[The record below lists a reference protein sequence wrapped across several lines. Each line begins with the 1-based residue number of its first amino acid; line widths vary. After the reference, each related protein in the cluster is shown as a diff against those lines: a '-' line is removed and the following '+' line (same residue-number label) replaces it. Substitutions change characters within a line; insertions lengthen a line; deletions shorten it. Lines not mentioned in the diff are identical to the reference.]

1 MVCLKESL
9 PEVREQIQNLAD
21 KLGVDYG
28 TAKIILQ
35 ENNGYDLDKAP
46 SGAESELYQTLLEHY
61 NGDERKA
68 LIAKAKT
75 YLQPFFDWFGNWTDP
90 EATNVSK
97 VVDENGEPRIVWH
110 TTSSEEGLIGD
121 FFDFSKLRDDSALG
135 KGVYTANTK
144 AGSRELNEGLTYPLF
159 MNIRVPYNIPD
170 NEYFKLYELFEKSDY
185 EKINEIIKKLIE
197 EGYHGILHRN
207 ENVLWLD
214 TNDIKSIDNTGGY
227 SSNVNDIFDKADKR
241 TLDDLA
247 KITFV
252 ETTVL
257 NAFGDDLNKLNTNI
271 KKGIENRLK
280 TLKRYSK
287 RNLQAEEEISRLI
300 DKLQH
305 IDAREGVLEFVD
317 HVQTTLASSVNWLRQ
332 PDLTISSRQLM
343 QLKHDYLDFYYPM
356 MKSVSYIL
364 NNTDEF
370 KSIEN
375 YNRFSDN
382 VNLILGNLQYVQNR
396 FDHLL
401 KTNTREF
408 LKDYAEKSGS
418 PYVNEMLQW
427 LEDPKNDISW
437 LSYYVGTSA
446 NTSNEVVRIMENI
459 IRNTSNKTKR
469 NTYLIGT
476 ELVDKLKKAKE
487 EFGED
492 VMNLFREKDHNGLP
506 TGMFTRDLNYGQ
518 MRQDETTQINK
529 VVEKL
534 GLSRD
539 EDGNIEFPDYTSKQK
554 FNKEMNK
561 WYSENVER
569 RYTSEYYELKNSL
582 SEQTQSALDEI
593 QKELNYIM
601 GRYTIDDIFYSNILS
616 DEEHQ
621 RLVSLLKEKENLS
634 SLYYYDGTKKSG
646 TDLMI
651 AEELQ
656 TFRKKLQGKIK
667 YKPNYTKFNKAIGG
681 IISRYGVNSKEYDK
695 WIKFNAEEV
704 YSEEFYER
712 LAKLERSEQTE
723 EYKNLVQQR
732 KDLLKLYRLP
742 NSKNEYMD
750 LSEEQQQMLTD
761 LDKKISEA
769 RTKNPKND
777 FSSFAEIAYTQQYFD
792 DYNRAKA
799 LGEEEFNKW
808 FNRNHYEQGSRLI
821 PNSRYTYIKPTK
833 NLMSKYAKL
842 EPGRFFKE
850 LDIES
855 EFVNNSF
862 DNDGDYIQPKRSK
875 YDNRKAYNKITGSA
889 KILYDALIDVM
900 SESNQKIAFLGNANP
915 FKLPQMS
922 ARDMTLLNQGG
933 LTMDNIAYIFKDN
946 MLIKDDDTDYNLSN
960 STRPDGSVIKHIP
973 TRFIKMLDDP
983 TKITTDV
990 VGSVIM
996 FYHMADNFKNMSGVQ
1011 NDLEMIL
1018 ERLSQLEIKEGKN
1031 QKLAGTLN
1039 AFKKAQD
1046 LIDMN
1051 LYGMRKNRTT
1061 ILGKDISKPMSNL
1074 YSTITKINLAWNPW
1088 AMATNAI
1095 TGQAY
1100 TDIESILGRYYD
1112 SADIRF
1118 AKSEL
1123 MSNLAEL
1130 VSNIGNVN
1138 HKNKILMLMQ
1148 FNQVSRSNEETFER
1162 LDQSALLRALNQHFW
1177 FNGFSAGDFIVKSQ
1191 AMLSV
1196 YHNYKL
1202 IDGKFIP
1209 KNQFTGSKEEWDK
1222 AITLYDAYEIKDG
1235 KLQVKQQYLKY
1246 ITEQLQNR
1254 IQNKVAAI
1262 TAKIDGMLNDTD
1274 KAAIHA
1280 NTYAQFLV
1288 MHRNF
1293 MIVGLEDRFKS
1304 KQFNY
1309 NTGEVESG
1317 LYTTVGNFIKNL
1329 VSSKNINILKQATA
1343 QYEQLDDFEK
1353 YNLKKVIMETANW
1366 IALTVLVSAL
1376 LIPAADDDK
1385 DNWMLQSASYVAM
1398 RTAFEFRTLYNPFE
1412 LTALLNSPS
1421 AAINII
1427 ETGAGMLKVILPTT
1441 YIGDNPFAPV
1451 KSGAYKGLPKVLR
1464 NIIKVT
1470 PGHHVFEALDEST
1483 IRAKRNYLENQL
1495 MF

>member
-1 MVCLKESL
+1 MNIFCPNFSNKQIKEDFESLISIVGENLSYYLWNKYEGDVSQALKEA
-9 PEVREQIQNLAD
+9 QDI
-21 KLGVDYG
+21 
-28 TAKIILQ
+28 
-35 ENNGYDLDKAP
+35 
-46 SGAESELYQTLLEHY
+46 
-61 NGDERKA
+61 
-68 LIAKAKT
+68 
-75 YLQPFFDWFGNWTDP
+75 
-90 EATNVSK
+90 
-97 VVDENGEPRIVWH
+97 
-110 TTSSEEGLIGD
+110 TSSSGKVDDNYNKFIQQYQDYIND
-121 FFDFSKLRDDSALG
+121 FENYRQM
-135 KGVYTANTK
+135 
-144 AGSRELNEGLTYPLF
+144 LN
-159 MNIRVPYNIPD
+159 N
-170 NEYFKLYELFEKSDY
+170 
-185 EKINEIIKKLIE
+185 
-197 EGYHGILHRN
+197 
-207 ENVLWLD
+207 
-214 TNDIKSIDNTGGY
+214 
-227 SSNVNDIFDKADKR
+227 
-241 TLDDLA
+241 
-247 KITFV
+247 
-252 ETTVL
+252 TVL
-257 NAFGDDLNKLNTNI
+257 NNFGDDLNKLNTNI
-271 KKGIENRLK
+271 KKGIESRLK

-317 HVQTTLASSVNWLRQ
+317 HVQTTLAASVNWLRQ
-332 PDLTISSRQLM
+332 PNLDINSRQLM

-356 MKSVSYIL
+356 IKSVQYIL

-370 KSIEN
+370 KSIKD

-396 FDHLL
+396 FDFLL
-401 KTNTREF
+401 KNNTREF

-418 PYVNEMLQW
+418 PYVDEMIQW

-437 LSYYVGTSA
+437 LSYYIGTAA
-446 NTSNEVVRIMENI
+446 NASNEVLRIMENI

-469 NTYLIGT
+469 NTFTIGT

-487 EFGED
+487 EFGND
-492 VMNLFREKDHNGLP
+492 VMEMFREKDRNGLP

-518 MRQDETTQINK
+518 MKQDETTKINK

-539 EDGNIEFPDYTSKQK
+539 EDGNIEFPDYATKQK

-561 WYSENVER
+561 WYAENAER
-569 RYTSEYYELKNSL
+569 RYTSEYYELKNNL

-593 QKELNYIM
+593 QKELNYLM
-601 GRYTIDDIFYSNILS
+601 GRYTIDDIFFSTLLS

-621 RLVSLLKEKENLS
+621 RLISLLKEKESLS
-634 SLYYYDGTKKSG
+634 SLYYFDGTKKAG
-646 TDLMI
+646 TDLQI

-656 TFRKKLQGKIK
+656 TFRKKLQGKVK
-667 YKPNYTKFNKAIGG
+667 YKPNYAKFNKAISYV
-681 IISRYGVNSKEYDK
+681 ISKYGVNSKEYDQ
-695 WIKFNAEEV
+695 WVKFNAEEV
-704 YSEEFYER
+704 FSDEFYER
-712 LAKLERSEQTE
+712 LANLERSTQTE
-723 EYKNLVQQR
+723 EYNNLVQRR

-742 NSKNEYMD
+742 NSKTDYME

-761 LDKKISEA
+761 LDKRIA
-769 RTKNPKND
+769 AVRIKNPKND
-777 FSSFAEIAYTQQYFD
+777 FGSFAEIAYTQQYFE
-792 DYNRAKA
+792 DYNKAKQ
-799 LGEEEFNKW
+799 LGEEEFQKW
-808 FNRNHYEQGSRLI
+808 FNRNHYEQNSKMV
-821 PNSRYTYIKPTK
+821 PNSRYTYIRPNKQYV
-833 NLMSKYAKL
+833 SKYTKL

-850 LDIES
+850 LDLES

-862 DNDGDYIQPKRSK
+862 DNEGDYIQPKRSK
-875 YDNRKAYNKITGSA
+875 YDNTKAYNKIKGSA
-889 KILYDALIDVM
+889 KVLYDALIQAM
-900 SESNQKIAFLGNANP
+900 QESNQKIAFLGNANP

-922 ARDMTLLNQGG
+922 ARDMTILNQGG
-933 LTMDNIAYIFKDN
+933 LTMDNIAYIIKDN
-946 MLIKDDDTDYNLSN
+946 LAIKDDDVEYNLSN

-996 FYHMADNFKNMSGVQ
+996 FYHMADNFKNMSEVQ
-1011 NDLEMIL
+1011 DDLEMIL
-1018 ERLSQLEIKEGKN
+1018 ERMSQLEIKEGKN

-1046 LIDMN
+1046 LINMN
-1051 LYGMRKNRTT
+1051 LYGMRKQQTT
-1061 ILGKDISKPMSNL
+1061 ILGKDVSKPLGNL
-1074 YSTITKINLAWNPW
+1074 YSAITKINLAWNPW

-1112 SADIRF
+1112 LSDIRF
-1118 AKSEL
+1118 AKQEL

-1130 VSNIGNVN
+1130 TSNIGNVN

-1209 KNQFTGSKEEWDK
+1209 HSQFIGSKEDWDN
-1222 AITLYDAYEIKDG
+1222 ATTLYDVYEIKDG
-1235 KLQVKQQYLKY
+1235 NLQVKHEYQKY
-1246 ITEQLQNR
+1246 INEQLQNR
-1254 IQNKVAAI
+1254 IQNKIAAI

-1293 MIVGLEDRFKS
+1293 MIVGIEDRFKS

-1317 LYTTVGNFIKNL
+1317 LYTTVANFIKNL
-1329 VSSKNINILKQATA
+1329 VSSKNINVLKQAAA
-1343 QYEQLDDFEK
+1343 QYEKLDDFEK
-1353 YNLKKVIMETANW
+1353 YNLKKVILETANW
-1366 IALTVLVSAL
+1366 IALSTLVSAL

-1385 DNWMLQSASYVAM
+1385 DNWALQATSYIAM

-1427 ETGAGMLKVILPTT
+1427 ETGAGMLKVVWPGT

-1483 IRAKRNYLENQL
+1483 VRAKRNYLENQL

>member
-1 MVCLKESL
+1 MNIFCPNFSNKQVKEDFESLISIVGENLSYYLWNKYEGDMSQALKEAQDIASGSGK
-9 PEVREQIQNLAD
+9 VDANYDKFIQQYQNYIND
-21 KLGVDYG
+21 F
-28 TAKIILQ
+28 
-35 ENNGYDLDKAP
+35 ENYR
-46 SGAESELYQTLLEHY
+46 QM
-61 NGDERKA
+61 
-68 LIAKAKT
+68 
-75 YLQPFFDWFGNWTDP
+75 
-90 EATNVSK
+90 
-97 VVDENGEPRIVWH
+97 
-110 TTSSEEGLIGD
+110 
-121 FFDFSKLRDDSALG
+121 
-135 KGVYTANTK
+135 
-144 AGSRELNEGLTYPLF
+144 LN
-159 MNIRVPYNIPD
+159 N
-170 NEYFKLYELFEKSDY
+170 
-185 EKINEIIKKLIE
+185 
-197 EGYHGILHRN
+197 
-207 ENVLWLD
+207 
-214 TNDIKSIDNTGGY
+214 
-227 SSNVNDIFDKADKR
+227 
-241 TLDDLA
+241 
-247 KITFV
+247 
-252 ETTVL
+252 TVL

-271 KKGIENRLK
+271 KKGIESRLK

-356 MKSVSYIL
+356 MKSISYIL

-401 KTNTREF
+401 KINTREF

-418 PYVNEMLQW
+418 PYVDEMLQW

-446 NTSNEVVRIMENI
+446 NSSNEVVRIMENI

-469 NTYLIGT
+469 NTFMIGT
-476 ELVDKLKKAKE
+476 KLVDKLKNAKE
-487 EFGED
+487 DFGEE
-492 VMNLFREKDHNGLP
+492 VMDMFREKDRNGLP

-518 MRQDETTQINK
+518 MRQDETTYMNK
-529 VVEKL
+529 VIEKL

-539 EDGNIEFPDYTSKQK
+539 EDGNIEFSDYSTKQK

-561 WYSENVER
+561 WYADNAER
-569 RYTSEYYELKNSL
+569 RYTAEYYELKNSL

-593 QKELNYIM
+593 QKEINYLM
-601 GRYTIDDIFYSNILS
+601 GRYTIEDIFFSNLLS
-616 DEEHQ
+616 DEEQQ
-621 RLVSLLKEKENLS
+621 RLFSLLKEKENLS
-634 SLYYYDGTKKSG
+634 SSYYYDGTKKSG
-646 TDLMI
+646 TDLAI

-656 TFRKKLQGKIK
+656 SFRKKLEGKIK
-667 YKPNYTKFNKAIGG
+667 YKPNYAKFNKAISL
-681 IISRYGVNSKEYDK
+681 IISKYGIGSKEYEK

-704 YSEEFYER
+704 YSEEFYDR
-712 LAKLERSEQTE
+712 LAKLERPTQTK
-723 EYKNLVQQR
+723 EYQELIKQR

-742 NSKNEYMD
+742 NSRNEYME
-750 LSEEQQQMLTD
+750 LSEEQQQMLTN
-761 LDKKISEA
+761 LDKKIAAA

-792 DYNRAKA
+792 DYSRAKA
-799 LGEEEFNKW
+799 LGEEEFTKW
-808 FNRNHYEQGSRLI
+808 FNRNHYEQGSRMI
-821 PNSRYTYIKPTK
+821 PNSRYTYVKPIKE
-833 NLMSKYAKL
+833 LMSKYSKL

-855 EFVNNSF
+855 EFVNSNF
-862 DNDGDYIQPKRSK
+862 DTEGDYIQPKRSK
-875 YDNRKAYNKITGSA
+875 YDNSKAYNKIKGSA
-889 KILYDALIDVM
+889 KVLYDALIEAM

-933 LTMDNIAYIFKDN
+933 LTIDNIAYVLKDN
-946 MLIKDDDTDYNLSN
+946 LMIKDDDTDYNLSN
-960 STRPDGSVIKHIP
+960 ATRPDGSVIKHIP

-996 FYHMADNFKNMSGVQ
+996 FYHMADNFKNMSEVQ

-1018 ERLSQLEIKEGKN
+1018 ERMSQLEIKEGKN

-1046 LIDMN
+1046 LINMN
-1051 LYGMRKNRTT
+1051 LYGMRKQRTT
-1061 ILGKDISKPMSNL
+1061 ILGKDVSKPLGNV
-1074 YSTITKINLAWNPW
+1074 YGAITKINLAWNPW

-1112 SADIRF
+1112 LADIRF

-1130 VSNIGNVN
+1130 TSNIGNVN
-1138 HKNKILMLMQ
+1138 HKNKILMMMQ

-1209 KNQFTGSKEEWDK
+1209 KNQFTGSKEEWDN
-1222 AITLYDAYEIKDG
+1222 ATTLYDAYEVKDG
-1235 KLQVKQQYLKY
+1235 KLQVKEQYKKY
-1246 ITEQLQNR
+1246 INDALQNR

-1293 MIVGLEDRFKS
+1293 MIVGIEDRFKS

-1317 LYTTVGNFIKNL
+1317 LYTTVLNFIKNL
-1329 VSSKNINILKQATA
+1329 ISSKNINVLKQATA
-1343 QYEQLDDFEK
+1343 QYEQLDAFEK
-1353 YNLKKVIMETANW
+1353 YNLKKVLLETANW
-1366 IALTVLVSAL
+1366 ISLSVLVSML

-1385 DNWMLQSASYVAM
+1385 DNWTLQAASYVAM

-1427 ETGAGMLKVILPTT
+1427 ETGAGMLKIILPTT
-1441 YIGDNPFAPV
+1441 YIGDNPFAPI

-1470 PGHHVFEALDEST
+1470 PGHHVFEAFDEQT